1 MRQGFLERLREAIAD
16 RGRDL
21 LAGRRTLDLRSPAHL
36 CAELLGEGHGEASGV
51 ALAREIVRAYQ
62 GMDAPERLA
71 FFEMIERDFGPDPGV
86 IRAASARYLETHSV
100 EDYLALSRAIEPRRQ
115 ELFRRLNM
123 APRGTRALVGMRADL
138 LGFLRSHPDLRT
150 VDADLHHLLASWFN
164 RGFLQ
169 LRRIDW
175 NSPVALL
182 EKLIVNDSVHEV
194 RGFQDLRRR
203 LARDRRCFA
212 LFHPVMPDEP
222 LFFVEVALVCGI
234 PRSVGSLLDP
244 AAPLLDPETAETA
257 VFFSNCSL
265 QPGLAGIS
273 FGSFLVKQVVEE
285 LRMEFPGLARF
296 TTLSPLP
303 RLALHLR
310 SALRGET
317 GGLEPDLVEA
327 LLAEYSDPLGP
338 APGQALLDLL
348 ERDPVENREALTR
361 PLLALGM
368 AYLLGRGPRGLLDPE
383 AAFHASNGACLEGLH
398 AFADLSGRGLAGS
411 LGLMAS
417 YLYVPEQLEQNHE
430 TFVETG
436 ELPVSRSLSRLRRE
450 VQSAAKTVRRRQRRN
465 RTREMPAG

>member
-1 MRQGFLERLREAIAD
+1 MRQGFLERLREAVAD

-21 LAGRRTLDLRSPAHL
+21 LALRRALDLRSPSHL

-51 ALAREIVRAYQ
+51 ALAREILRAYEA
-62 GMDAPERLA
+62 MDASERLA
-71 FFEMIERDFGPDPGV
+71 FFEMVERDFGPDPGA

-100 EDYLALSRAIEPRRQ
+100 EDYLVLSRAIEPRRQ
-115 ELFRRLNM
+115 DLFRRLNM
-123 APRGTRALVGMRADL
+123 APSGTRALVRMRADL
-138 LGFLRSHPDLRT
+138 LGVLRSHPDLRT
-150 VDADLHHLLASWFN
+150 VDADLHHLLSSWFN

-182 EKLIVNDSVHEV
+182 EKLIVNESVHEV

-222 LFFVEVALVCGI
+222 LFFVEVALVCGV
-234 PRSVGSLLDP
+234 PCSVSGLLDP
-244 AAPLLDPETAETA
+244 AAPLLDPEAAETA
-257 VFFSNCSL
+257 VFFTNSSL

-285 LRMEFPGLARF
+285 LRMEFPGLRRF

-310 SALRGET
+310 SALRGEA
-317 GGLEPDLVEA
+317 GGLEPDLLEA
-327 LLAEYSDPLGP
+327 LLASYTDQLGQAPGP
-338 APGQALLDLL
+338 ALLELL
-348 ERDPVENREALTR
+348 ERDSLENREKLTR

-368 AYLLGRGPRGLLDPE
+368 AYLSARGARGLLDPE
-383 AAFHASNGACLEGLH
+383 AAFHVSNGARLEGLH
-398 AFADLSGRGLAGS
+398 AFADPSPRGRAMG

-417 YLYVPEQLEQNHE
+417 YLYVPEELEENHE
-430 TFVETG
+430 RFVETG
-436 ELPVSRSLSRLRRE
+436 ELPVSRALSRLRRE
-450 VQSAAKTVRRRQRRN
+450 VRSAAKTVHRRQRRN